1 MTFRLLLGRVL
12 LFSSCVLF
20 VFFQE
25 CKYIS
30 IKKVISTSAPNEV
43 QMVEHSV
50 RNSEFADYIRQLP
63 VDFHHIL

>member
-12 LFSSCVLF
+12 VSSSCVHF

-30 IKKVISTSAPNEV
+30 INEVVSTSAPNEV

-50 RNSEFADYIRQLP
+50 RNSEFADDIRQLS